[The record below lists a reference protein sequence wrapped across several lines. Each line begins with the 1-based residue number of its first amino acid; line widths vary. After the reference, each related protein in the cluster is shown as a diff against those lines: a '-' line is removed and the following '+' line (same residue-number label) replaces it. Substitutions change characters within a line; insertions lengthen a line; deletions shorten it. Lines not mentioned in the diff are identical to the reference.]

1 MEALV
6 CVCPSKRGLGP
17 GGPAEIVFSPQ
28 RRAHFCMTAKRA
40 CFHATAQHLYAK
52 RSIFVLICKNW
63 SLRSMLPRLAWSGL
77 PGLARVGWLAGL
89 SGCAGSLCWLPPRA
103 GWRVW
108 LACWSAWPVWLVS
121 LAWFWWLC
129 WGGLADWA
137 GCGGWLAGLGG
148 LPGSLGRLGGLAV
161 GAGRSVWLAWL
172 ARLAGLCLEVF
183 LFSGVF
189 IFVSLELAFLFF
201 FFCSLSFFM
210 CARCSWE
217 ISWVSQLQV

>member
-40 CFHATAQHLYAK
+40 CFHATAHHLYAK
-52 RSIFVLICKNW
+52 RSIFVLTCKNW

-89 SGCAGSLCWLPPRA
+89 SGCAGSLGWLPPRS

-108 LACWSAWPVWLVS
+108 LACWSAWPVWLAS

-148 LPGSLGRLGGLAV
+148 LPGSLGRL
-161 GAGRSVWLAWL
+161 VWKHFLL
-172 ARLAGLCLEVF
+172 VDFFRLGCVWRKT
-183 LFSGVF
+183 S
-189 IFVSLELAFLFF
+189 
-201 FFCSLSFFM
+201 
-210 CARCSWE
+210 
-217 ISWVSQLQV
+217 

>member
-1 MEALV
+1 
-6 CVCPSKRGLGP
+6 
-17 GGPAEIVFSPQ
+17 
-28 RRAHFCMTAKRA
+28 
-40 CFHATAQHLYAK
+40 
-52 RSIFVLICKNW
+52 
-63 SLRSMLPRLAWSGL
+63 MLPRLAWSGL

-108 LACWSAWPVWLVS
+108 LACWSAWPVWLAS

-137 GCGGWLAGLGG
+137 GNGGWVAGLGG

-172 ARLAGLCLEVF
+172 ARLAGLCLEAF
-183 LFSGVF
+183 PFSGVF
-189 IFVSLELAFLFF
+189 IFVSLELPFFF
-201 FFCSLSFFM
+201 FFCSLFFFM
-210 CARCSWE
+210 CARCSRE
-217 ISWVSQLQV
+217 ISWVSQLQVLIFRVNYVPLSLEAHGWSMSDVYVQVQMLYAGVWDLQ

>member
-1 MEALV
+1 M
-6 CVCPSKRGLGP
+6 
-17 GGPAEIVFSPQ
+17 FSPQ

-40 CFHATAQHLYAK
+40 CFHATAHHLYAK
-52 RSIFVLICKNW
+52 RSIFVLTCKNW

-89 SGCAGSLCWLPPRA
+89 WGCAGSLGWLPPRS

-108 LACWSAWPVWLVS
+108 LACWLVWPVWLAS

-129 WGGLADWA
+129 WADWA
-137 GCGGWLAGLGG
+137 GNGGWVAGLGG
-148 LPGSLGRLGGLAV
+148 LPGLLGRLGGLAV

-183 LFSGVF
+183 PFSGVF
-189 IFVSLELAFLFF
+189 IFVSLELRFFLFLL
-201 FFCSLSFFM
+201 LSFSSCVLAAAGKYLGYHNYRF
-210 CARCSWE
+210 
-217 ISWVSQLQV
+217 

>member
-40 CFHATAQHLYAK
+40 CFHATAHHLYAK
-52 RSIFVLICKNW
+52 RSIFVLTCKNW

-108 LACWSAWPVWLVS
+108 LACWSAWPVWLAS

-172 ARLAGLCLEVF
+172 ARLAGLCLEAF
-183 LFSGVF
+183 PFSGVF
-189 IFVSLELAFLFF
+189 IFVSLELPFFLFLL
-201 FFCSLSFFM
+201 LSFSSCVLAAAGKYLGYHNYRF
-210 CARCSWE
+210 
-217 ISWVSQLQV
+217 